1 MQHALTIEYGDDVL
15 LALGLSP
22 TEFAVEA
29 RRLLAIELYARGKLS
44 AGQAARLCGL
54 GRVDFLVEV
63 ARAGRPAANLRPDD
77 ADVELAF
84 GRDS

>member
-22 TEFAVEA
+22 SEFAVEA
-29 RRLLAIELYARGKLS
+29 RRLLAIELYAGGRLS

-54 GRVDFLVEV
+54 ARVDFLVEV
-63 ARAGRPAANLRPDD
+63 SRSGRPAANLRADD
-77 ADVELAF
+77 ADSELTF
-84 GRDS
+84 GRHG